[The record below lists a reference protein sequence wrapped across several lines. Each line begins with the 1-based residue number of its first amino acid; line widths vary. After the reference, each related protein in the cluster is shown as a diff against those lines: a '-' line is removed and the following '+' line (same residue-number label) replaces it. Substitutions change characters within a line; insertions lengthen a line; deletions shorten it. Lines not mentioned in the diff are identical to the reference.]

1 MVNACQEASAN
12 LPKIDGIRAIR
23 QRFFSSRLSR
33 MAPAADS
40 TFSFSARHWTSSL
53 SPRQGFPSSRM
64 AASCFKPW
72 ISPRVVARFPDSN
85 KVPRVL
91 SFRYASKCRDLGRRG
106 VLSVRCSSFDG
117 GAGNGFSGA
126 YPDRENEQFV
136 AWFRQAWPY
145 IRGHRGST
153 FVVVISGEIM
163 ASPYLDTILQVS
175 LS

>member
-1 MVNACQEASAN
+1 
-12 LPKIDGIRAIR
+12 
-23 QRFFSSRLSR
+23 
-33 MAPAADS
+33 
-40 TFSFSARHWTSSL
+40 
-53 SPRQGFPSSRM
+53 M